1 METIKFSDFQIVP
14 ISSSIRR
21 VEMDDE
27 TYFSS
32 TYSGY
37 VSNSR
42 LGLINPEQDG
52 SAKKYHTPPRF
63 ETQSLKIGSAVHECL
78 LQPEEF
84 TLAPKFGRPSAKL
97 GDVCDEIVKNRLDG
111 MSIYQSIIQAS
122 KKVGYYVSTI
132 DKKIRFIIEKCLPYY
147 IAINTPRTKNPYKT
161 EIILS
166 DKDHD
171 VVSSCLNSCYNN
183 IQLMKKLKPM
193 DLFGDIIESHNEDA
207 MFIDYLIT
215 YKDKHV
221 KLKFKLKL
229 DNWTI
234 DVENKT
240 ITLNDLKTTSHGAEW
255 FMHYPTGSIYKYHYH
270 RQFACYGSIL
280 WQYCVRH
287 YGACEAQG
295 WKMDC
300 NVLVVQT
307 TAPYTS
313 KCYSIPKNLL
323 TKGKIEFEQLMKRVA
338 YHQMYGFKDEVNF
351 E

>member
-1 METIKFSDFQIVP
+1 METVKFSDFQIVP

-52 SAKKYHTPPRF
+52 SAKKYYAPPKF

-84 TLAPKFGRPSAKL
+84 TLAPKLGRPSAKL
-97 GDVCDEIVKNRLDG
+97 GDVIDEIIKNRAKG
-111 MSIYQSIIQAS
+111 MSIYTSIIEAS
-122 KKVGYYVSTI
+122 KKINYYTSSI
-132 DKKIRFIIEKCLPYY
+132 DKKISNIIEKGLEYY
-147 IAINTPRTKNPYKT
+147 LNATSRLVTKGKE

-171 VVSSCLNSCYNN
+171 IVSACLNSCYNN
-183 IQLMKKLKPM
+183 LQLMKKLKPM
-193 DLFGDIIESHNEDA
+193 DLFGDVIESHNEDA
-207 MFIDYLIT
+207 MFIDYLVT

-229 DNWTI
+229 DN
-234 DVENKT
+234 
-240 ITLNDLKTTSHGAEW
+240 
-255 FMHYPTGSIYKYHYH
+255 
-270 RQFACYGSIL
+270 
-280 WQYCVRH
+280 
-287 YGACEAQG
+287 
-295 WKMDC
+295 
-300 NVLVVQT
+300 
-307 TAPYTS
+307 
-313 KCYSIPKNLL
+313 
-323 TKGKIEFEQLMKRVA
+323 
-338 YHQMYGFKDEVNF
+338 
-351 E
+351 